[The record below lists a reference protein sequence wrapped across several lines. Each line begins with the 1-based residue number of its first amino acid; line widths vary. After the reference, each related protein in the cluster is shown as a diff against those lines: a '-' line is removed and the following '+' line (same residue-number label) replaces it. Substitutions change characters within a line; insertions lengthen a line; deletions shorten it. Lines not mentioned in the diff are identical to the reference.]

1 MSCFGYII
9 AVVVITRTAVTPPDE
24 DGPCRRV
31 RPPGPVGA
39 DDLVPCCLCP
49 LSAALLLPTA
59 R

>member
-9 AVVVITRTAVTPPDE
+9 AVVVIAAVTPPDE

-31 RPPGPVGA
+31 RPPGSVGA

-59 R
+59 H